1 MDQFEIES
9 CSFLITF
16 DLFKLSSSI
25 PSFNKS
31 LQQASAI
38 NYVTNPAPL
47 KQSASNRNYFNSV
60 LQNRDP
66 FSVYPQRHQQ
76 RLNNIN
82 NMYRAPAPILTN
94 NVSQNH
100 IGQSQS
106 QGSRNMMPGRCNS
119 NYMDRGHPDGMPVPG
134 DTSDSDVRWQH
145 EDRRTGSGP
154 YPGQSINIQGV
165 PKKCSFAR
173 RAQSSLMNF
182 FWDTWYKVRLGKWK
196 PRDNFKQRN

>member
-9 CSFLITF
+9 WSFLITF

-38 NYVTNPAPL
+38 NYVTNPTPL

-154 YPGQSINIQGV
+154 YPGQSIKINIQGV
-165 PKKCSFAR
+165 PKKMFISKKGAK
-173 RAQSSLMNF
+173 LTNEHF
-182 FWDTWYKVRLGKWK
+182 FWDTWQV
-196 PRDNFKQRN
+196 